1 MRPFIRIISR
11 CLLCLSVLLTSV
23 QAFALF
29 VDSKTQ
35 DNTVYFLFSAP
46 NKIARYDMASQSQA
60 MDIALAKVP
69 TAFAVANGKAYVAF
83 HRELREVDLATGS
96 SVFVRNA
103 SSDVINLTL
112 LNGFIYATES
122 TGIVQIIKVADFS
135 LVASDSYSYRGAAS
149 NTPSSEHSAIYSR
162 STGVSPSDIEKM
174 TVAADGKV
182 INVIDSPYHGSYPGA
197 DKLYLNAS
205 QSKIYDNAGIV
216 YFSAD
221 LTYAGSLAG
230 SVDSLAFV
238 GDNPVLLRDKTLIL
252 LSASHIEQGTQT
264 LAVKPD
270 LIASYAQKIFAFK
283 TSDSGLTVEVADL
296 SAIELPEPGE
306 PANPVGLNYQ
316 AEFIQHDGADTIYFI
331 DRETLSIFR
340 WSVSQNNYLSS
351 WSLLNP
357 PTWAS
362 YSAAHQRLYLAY
374 ESGKISYM
382 DADAAGEEKHF
393 ANLPGTTRGLL
404 ATDNYL
410 FAVDNSGAWA
420 THYSFAE
427 NGTLLTSED
436 WAYIGNQYVWNPVT
450 QRVYHHRDDTS
461 PNDIVWREIDT
472 STGLFRVAGESPYH
486 GDTLKVRYPLVVSND
501 GELLVNGAGQI
512 IDAYSGQV
520 LNALSNSITSAAWI
534 NNQLT
539 TISESPFAIQF
550 WNSNYSLD
558 SSFVLSDTQNAQLLN
573 INNDLVLVQQT
584 ASGPKVTRYDI
595 NNLPD
600 TDEDG
605 VHNLKDNCLAQKN
618 TDQLDSD
625 ADGEGNAC
633 DSDDDNDGLPD
644 EIEIAAGLN
653 SLDSSDAELD
663 LDGDSYSNRVEFL
676 LGSELNNNQS
686 MPVALSRYSENF
698 DAGWPK
704 GFYIPVG
711 KLPWTVQA
719 AGYNS
724 TKALRSTAF
733 HTANTTSEVAFTAL
747 FSNTRGSFRMSTSG
761 NNNYSYRLKVLVDN
775 QEVLSTYGDYNS
787 TNWSTQSFAVT
798 PGVHTIIFRVEAD
811 YLWGHESD
819 VSFSIDDF
827 SFDID
832 TDSDNIIDQLDN
844 CPANYNPWQ
853 ADADNDAIGDDC
865 DNDPY
870 SQDRDG
876 DGYGD
881 VRDNCPELAN
891 PTQADI
897 DSDNIGDACDPSDN
911 RPKDSDRDGVYDDR
925 DNCEAHANPLQENL
939 DGDAQGN
946 ACDDDA
952 DDDGISALLE
962 AKYPFLSDLNA
973 ADALLDQDGDGV
985 ANRFELRSGFAPDKT
1000 DNHPVINLF
1009 DYYLV
1014 GDIEYTYLSNSGTY
1028 RRDTIKKS
1036 ATKDQFIMTSSDGW
1050 TSTMERRSDGFYI
1063 VAGSY
1068 DLPDYKATYVYKNWL
1083 LVPKALKLGQGI
1095 NNPSASIEIYDADKK
1110 LIYDMKFR
1118 RSIQIVEIG
1127 ERSWKGKTYPS
1138 VTLQVIEEQDET
1150 YMSHYSVTY
1159 LKGLGSV
1166 GSDEFPLDSAVLTQ
1180 VDKPAVE
1187 NTGGNNSEGK
1197 SGGGGSTSLWLLL
1210 LLTGL
1215 VGYYPWRRC

>member
-83 HRELREVDLATGS
+83 HRELREVDLATGA

-103 SSDVINLTL
+103 SSDLINLTL

-238 GDNPVLLRDKTLIL
+238 GDNPVLLRDKTLTL

-283 TSDSGLTVEVADL
+283 TSDSGLTVEIADL

-644 EIEIAAGLN
+644 AIEIAAGLN

-704 GFYIPVG
+704 GFYIPTG

-719 AGYNS
+719 TGYNS

-747 FSNTRGSFRMSTSG
+747 FSTTRGSFRMSTSG

-881 VRDNCPELAN
+881 VRDNCPDLAN

-897 DSDNIGDACDPSDN
+897 DADNIGDACDPSDN
-911 RPKDSDRDGVYDDR
+911 RPKDSDQDGVYDYL

-1036 ATKDQFIMTSSDGW
+1036 ATKDQFIMTSTDGW

-1197 SGGGGSTSLWLLL
+1197 SGGGGSTSFWLLL

-1215 VGYYPWRRC
+1215 VGFYPWRRC

>member
-122 TGIVQIIKVADFS
+122 TGVVQIIKVADFS

-238 GDNPVLLRDKTLIL
+238 GDNPVLLRDKTLTL

-436 WAYIGNQYVWNPVT
+436 WAYIGNQYVWNPIT

-618 TDQLDSD
+618 TDQLDTD

-644 EIEIAAGLN
+644 AIEIAAGLN
-653 SLDSSDAELD
+653 SLDDSDAELD

-704 GFYIPVG
+704 GFYIPAG

-719 AGYNS
+719 TGYNS

-747 FSNTRGSFRMSTSG
+747 FSTTRGSFRMSTSG

-819 VSFSIDDF
+819 VSFNIDDF

-881 VRDNCPELAN
+881 VRDNCPDLAN

-897 DSDNIGDACDPSDN
+897 DADNIGDACDPSDN

-946 ACDDDA
+946 VCDDDA
-952 DDDGISALLE
+952 DNDGISALLE